1 MQYTPEQKK
10 YILSKIKMKWDKI
23 PEALKI
29 FWLEYENVK
38 VLKIND

>member
-1 MQYTPEQKK
+1 MNYTQSQKK

-29 FWLEYENVK
+29 FWVEYKNVK
-38 VLKIND
+38 